1 MIATFAQLNRK
12 WLLLAFAALWLA
24 CVAQLPEPVVLAV
37 EHIKF
42 SVLGLIGAIFANSTG
57 AGGGVVFM
65 PAFHQMGFSAEQSVA
80 TSFAIQCF
88 GMSAGA
94 ISWGR
99 AYFATHR
106 ADRDWLGFGQVILLC
121 FGGSA
126 AGLLTS
132 QYVNLAAPAATHVVF
147 SVFSILLGLMT
158 LFSCKRGAAPW
169 RHKTGLCDTLVIVG
183 IGLGGGVITA
193 WLSVGVGELLAVY
206 LILRGYHL
214 AMAIAAAVVVSAIT
228 VWSAIPYHLLVSQQV
243 QWQVVLFAGPCAV
256 LGGVWARSL
265 VSQLPVRW
273 VKLLFAVWVLLTGIF
288 TLLLSM

>member
-1 MIATFAQLNRK
+1 MIATRSQLNRK
-12 WLLLAFAALWLA
+12 WIIAALAAAWLA
-24 CVAQLPEPVVLAV
+24 CVALLPEPASLVI

-42 SVLGLIGAIFANSTG
+42 SGLGLLGAIFANSTG

-65 PAFHQMGFSAEQSVA
+65 PAFHQLGFSAQQSVA

-88 GMSAGA
+88 GMTAGA
-94 ISWGR
+94 ISWTT
-99 AYFATHR
+99 AYRLQHQ
-106 ADRDWLGFGQVILLC
+106 RDVTWTSFYLILAICVTGSVVGIVI
-121 FGGSA
+121 
-126 AGLLTS
+126 S
-132 QYVNLAAPAATHVVF
+132 QYANIVAPAATHLVF
-147 SVFSILLGLMT
+147 SVFSILLGLIT
-158 LFSCKRGAAPW
+158 LYSCKRPTEAW
-169 RHKTGLCDTLVIVG
+169 RHRAKTVDLAVVAA

-228 VWSAIPYHLLVSQQV
+228 VWSAIPYHLLISEQV

-256 LGGVWARSL
+256 LGGILARTFVTL
-265 VSQLPVRW
+265 LPVRW

-288 TLLLSM
+288 TLVLST